1 MKNFL
6 KKLLVV
12 ILELAFIAGVLW
24 FIAEKRGIHSLQQ
37 VAPTLGSRFEKMVQT
52 PFPKLEQPVAKT
64 FQWNYRGTKY
74 ELSLTL
80 YQSVYEYYQNQPKTF
95 SYAGE
100 LPANWEESYYG
111 MFLKANESDSTIVN
125 LADGLRKLGEQHRLS
140 SDQVVELAL
149 AFVQAIPYDDT
160 KASNILAKANNETML
175 YPYET
180 LFEQK
185 GVCSDKSL
193 LAVSILRKLGYGVAI
208 FAYEQDNHMAIGI
221 QCPKNYSTYGS
232 GYCFGETT
240 SIGNKIGIIPQF
252 DAQSNKTADLAE
264 LPTFD
269 QTQQQIKNLQELGRM
284 TIYQTTTGKEYT
296 GIIETKRIET
306 ELAQLKIKLKNSMAQ
321 LEAQK
326 KVVSGEIADLKKQK
340 DDLDNWK
347 NEQNFEKYN
356 AAVEDYNSLLEKYKK
371 DVKNYN
377 NSIPLYNQTVARYN
391 LLIKQ

>member
-6 KKLLVV
+6 KKIFIV

-24 FIAEKRGIHSLQQ
+24 YIAEKRGIHSLQQ
-37 VAPTLGSRFEKMVQT
+37 VAPTLGSRFEKMVQA
-52 PFPKLEQPVAKT
+52 PFPALEQPVTKT
-64 FQWNYRGTKY
+64 FQWKYKNVQY
-74 ELSLTL
+74 ELPLTL
-80 YQSVYEYYQNQPKTF
+80 YQSVYVYYQKQPKIF
-95 SYAGE
+95 SYTGD

-111 MFLKANESDSTIVN
+111 MFLKANDNDSTIAN
-125 LADGLRKLGEQHRLS
+125 LASGLQQLGTQHRLS

-149 AFVQAIPYDDT
+149 AFVQSITYDDT
-160 KASNILAKANNETML
+160 KASNILAKADNETML

-208 FAYEQDNHMAIGI
+208 FAYEQDNHMAIGV
-221 QCPKNYSTYGS
+221 QCPQNYSTYNS

-240 SIGNKIGIIPQF
+240 SVGNKIGLIPQF
-252 DAQSNKTADLAE
+252 NTQSQKTADLAE

-269 QTQQQIKNLQELGRM
+269 QAQQQIKNLQDLGQM
-284 TIYQTTTGKEYT
+284 TIYQITPGKEYT

-306 ELAQLKIKLKNSMAQ
+306 ELTKLKTDLKNLMAK

-326 KVVSGEIADLKKQK
+326 KVVSGEVADLKKQK
-340 DDLDNWK
+340 DNLDSWK

-356 AAVEDYNSLLEKYKK
+356 AAVEDYNSLLEKYKQ
-371 DVKNYN
+371 DVKSYN